1 MGPPISLY
9 PGQEASNC
17 SAVLLDTGNFVLHEL
32 NSDGTV
38 KRDLWQSFDYP
49 TDTLLPGMKLGFS
62 TKSEQTWS
70 LKSWRSDVVPDTGA
84 FTFGMN
90 VDSIPGNEFNIM
102 QHDEEYWTGGFSQ
115 DEGYQHKPIN
125 GFTLQDQRG
134 SSYAFSKI
142 SNENETYFNYSAN
155 KDIKTF
161 PRLRID
167 YLGKL
172 YLGERLLVQCSFP
185 SLASDNQGCVKKKL
199 PGCRSDHITFAE
211 RSGYFVDTDGYEF
224 HADDNLTHVD
234 CEDKC
239 VTICSC
245 VAFEPTKKDG
255 TGCNVW
261 TTMPKFEM
269 DLNAPKV
276 YFLESEAKFVN
287 AAKPNRWWI
296 WLIVAVGVVIIT
308 LFFFLCYAKINK
320 KRVAE
325 GERKRKQNMLIQE
338 LGGEGGFGPVYK
350 GKLADGREIAIKR
363 LSKSSGQGLLEFK
376 NEVILIAKLQHTN
389 LVRLLGFCIQEEE
402 NMLIYEYM
410 PNKSLDIFLFDST
423 KKCILNWK
431 TRFNIIEGI
440 AQGLVYLHKYS
451 RLRIVHR
458 DLKASNILLDEEM
471 NPKISDFGLARI
483 FGLKESEE
491 NTNRVVGTYGY
502 MSPEYAMNGVV
513 SIKTDVFSF
522 GVLLLEIVS
531 GKKNNSRYHSDHP
544 LNLIEYAWKLWNE
557 EIQVSEIKAESCSVN
572 NVTVSVMKPR

>member
-1 MGPPISLY
+1 MASIARKFIPNFLCLLLFLGLSSSQQRNKLVQRQELKDGDELVSADGNFRLGFFNLTSNNSYLGIWYDGDSLANVVWVANPNAPLFGNSVSLSVDDYGSLKISYSKMVPPISLN

-38 KRDLWQSFDYP
+38 KRELWQSFDNP
-49 TDTLLPGMKLGFS
+49 TDTLLPGMKLGFNK
-62 TKSEQTWS
+62 KSGQTWS

-102 QHDEEYWTGGFSQ
+102 QHEDEYWTGGFSQ

-172 YLGERLLVQCSFP
+172 CVGERLLVQCSFP
-185 SLASDNQGCVKKKL
+185 SLASDDQGCVKKKL
-199 PGCRSDHITFAE
+199 PECRSHDITFAE

-234 CEDKC
+234 CVDKC
-239 VTICSC
+239 LTICSC
-245 VAFEPTKKDG
+245 VAFEPSKEDG
-255 TGCNVW
+255 TGCKVW
-261 TTMPKFEM
+261 TTMPKFETA
-269 DLNAPKV
+269 LNAPKV
-276 YFLESEAKFVN
+276 YFLEYKAKFVN

-296 WLIVAVGVVIIT
+296 WLIVAVGGVIII
-308 LFFFLCYAKINK
+308 LFFLLFYAKINK

-338 LGGEGGFGPVYK
+338 LGGNAIPSTVHDNANNQNNDGQTSHELHVFSFESITIATSNFSTENKLGEGGFGPVYK
-350 GKLADGREIAIKR
+350 GKLPDGREIAIKR
-363 LSKSSGQGLLEFK
+363 LSK
-376 NEVILIAKLQHTN
+376 T
-389 LVRLLGFCIQEEE
+389 
-402 NMLIYEYM
+402 
-410 PNKSLDIFLFDST
+410 
-423 KKCILNWK
+423 
-431 TRFNIIEGI
+431 
-440 AQGLVYLHKYS
+440 
-451 RLRIVHR
+451 
-458 DLKASNILLDEEM
+458 
-471 NPKISDFGLARI
+471 RI
-483 FGLKESEE
+483 FGLKELEE

-502 MSPEYAMNGVV
+502 MSPEIYM
-513 SIKTDVFSF
+513 
-522 GVLLLEIVS
+522 EIM
-531 GKKNNSRYHSDHP
+531 
-544 LNLIEYAWKLWNE
+544 E
-557 EIQVSEIKAESCSVN
+557 
-572 NVTVSVMKPR
+572 